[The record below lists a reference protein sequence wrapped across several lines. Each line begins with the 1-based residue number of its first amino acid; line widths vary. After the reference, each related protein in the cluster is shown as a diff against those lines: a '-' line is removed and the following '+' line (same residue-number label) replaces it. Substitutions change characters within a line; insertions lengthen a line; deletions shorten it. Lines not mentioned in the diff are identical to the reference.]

1 VTHVSQN
8 GKLGRDL
15 PDTEEQ
21 LFELEKFPLLDVN
34 LGIQTMGNQSL
45 FKNLLN
51 VMVNMAIPEDASQIK
66 KAYAEQDWDLVENL
80 AHKIKSGAL
89 YCGTI
94 KMQYACQY
102 LERYRKAGHTN
113 SLDRL
118 YHQLMDVL
126 EETQISLTRWLS
138 SQEA

>member
-1 VTHVSQN
+1 MTDVNEYGQ
-8 GKLGRDL
+8 LGRDL

-21 LFELEKFPLLDVN
+21 LFQLEKYPLLDAD
-34 LGIQTMGNQSL
+34 LGIQTMGSRSL
-45 FKNLLN
+45 FKSMLN
-51 VMVNMAIPEDASQIK
+51 VMVTMALPDDLSQIK
-66 KAYAEQDWDLVENL
+66 KAYADKDWDLVENL
-80 AHKIKSGAL
+80 AHKIKSGAM

-102 LERYRKAGHTN
+102 LERYRKAGYSQ

-118 YHQLMDVL
+118 YHQLLDVL

-138 SQEA
+138 TAG